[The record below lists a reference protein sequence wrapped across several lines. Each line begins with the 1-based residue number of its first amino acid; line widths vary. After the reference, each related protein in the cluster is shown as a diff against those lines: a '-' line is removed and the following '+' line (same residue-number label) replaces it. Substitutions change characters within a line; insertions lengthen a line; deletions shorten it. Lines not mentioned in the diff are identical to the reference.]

1 MSKWKMVKLGEVCII
16 ERGGSPRPISSYITD
31 ELDGVN
37 WIKIGDAE
45 SDSMYINNTKEKIKL
60 EGMKK
65 SRFVKK
71 GDFILSNSMSFGRP
85 YILNIDGCIHD
96 GWLLI
101 RDNNNIFDKKFLY
114 YSLSSPIVNMQFKK
128 SAVGG
133 VVNNLNSDIV
143 RKTNVPFPPLEV
155 QKHIADTLDKTQEII
170 DGHKKQLE
178 ELDNLIKATFYDM
191 FGDPVTNEKNWEVKK
206 MKEISSLIT
215 KGSSPNW
222 QGIKYTE
229 DSSQVLFVTSENVR
243 GGYLNLD
250 KPKYLEKKFNDI
262 QKRSVLKYGDL
273 LINIVGAS
281 IGRAA
286 VYNLNKQANINQ
298 AVALVR
304 CNKDINLIYICQYL
318 NSPKAHI
325 MYGEMQVDVARAN
338 LSLENIGD
346 LEIIYPP
353 LDLQNKFAQIV
364 TKIEEQ
370 KSLVKQLITE
380 SQNLFNSLMSKY
392 FD

>member
-1 MSKWKMVKLGEVCII
+1 MSKWGYLTFSDV
-16 ERGGSPRPISSYITD
+16 ITD
-31 ELDGVN
+31 ETKNATKIKKDKYLPSGKYQIIDQGQEQVAGYTNDEVGIYTEVPAIIFGDHTRIIKYVDKPLFLGADGV
-37 WIKIGDAE
+37 KLL
-45 SDSMYINNTKEKIKL
+45 KIKKNCL
-60 EGMKK
+60 
-65 SRFVKK
+65 
-71 GDFILSNSMSFGRP
+71 D
-85 YILNIDGCIHD
+85 Y
-96 GWLLI
+96 
-101 RDNNNIFDKKFLY
+101 KFLY
-114 YSLSSPIVNMQFKK
+114 YYFVKNKVPNTGYNRHFKWLKELSIPV
-128 SAVGG
+128 
-133 VVNNLNSDIV
+133 
-143 RKTNVPFPPLEV
+143 PPLDI

-353 LDLQNKFAQIV
+353 LDLQNKFAQLV
-364 TKIEEQ
+364 TNIEEQ
-370 KSLVKQLITE
+370 KSLVKQSITE

>member
-1 MSKWKMVKLGEVCII
+1 MVKLGEVCII

>member
-1 MSKWKMVKLGEVCII
+1 MVKLGEVCII

-191 FGDPVTNEKNWEVKK
+191 FGDLVTNEKNWEVKK